1 MKALFLF
8 LFLVVGQIT
17 LHGQNI
23 VIHEDLMQRVAENTA
38 SKNIWLEMY
47 DNELDQ
53 VKSDR
58 ETVLGNWTIIEEIQ
72 KKIYSSLTNV
82 NDAIKNGRQI
92 KIIAERVPLIVSN
105 VTEAGQIAIG
115 KPYLIVY
122 WNGTGQLLID
132 KALELQTFLTE
143 FILSHDNDSLL
154 IDQVTRDQLVWQTY
168 NRINTIYNISN
179 SMVSLFKRYTLQMAV
194 NKIVPYQWYINL
206 DKAITKEIFDRIKFW

>member
-1 MKALFLF
+1 MKVPFLF
-8 LFLVVGQIT
+8 LFLVLGQIT
-17 LHGQNI
+17 LHAQNI

-38 SKNIWLEMY
+38 SKTIWLEMY

-82 NDAIKNGRQI
+82 NDAIKNGKQI

-115 KPYLIVY
+115 KPFLIVY

-206 DKAITKEIFDRIKFW
+206 DKAITKEILDRIKFW

>member
-1 MKALFLF
+1 MKAHFLF

-17 LHGQNI
+17 LHAQNI

-92 KIIAERVPLIVSN
+92 KLIAERVPLIVSN

-194 NKIVPYQWYINL
+194 NKIVPYQWYVNL
-206 DKAITKEIFDRIKFW
+206 DKAIAKEILDRIKFW

>member
-1 MKALFLF
+1 MKAPFLF

-17 LHGQNI
+17 LHAQNI

-72 KKIYSSLTNV
+72 KKIYSNLTNV

-206 DKAITKEIFDRIKFW
+206 DKAITKEILDRIKFW